1 MNNSRR
7 MEAMYAALFKFLQ
20 QIVKLRHFLDDPWS
34 MFTLN
39 FKRAILVK
47 NHIQPTISKISSSDH
62 IILTSDHQLE
72 IQNRCHRKTMA
83 DQKYFPFCVNEMENE
98 ETFLVS
104 CPLYDDLRGH
114 YLRQIESP
122 DEKTFS
128 ALVTASATE

>member
-1 MNNSRR
+1 M
-7 MEAMYAALFKFLQ
+7 
-20 QIVKLRHFLDDPWS
+20 
-34 MFTLN
+34 T
-39 FKRAILVK
+39 
-47 NHIQPTISKISSSDH
+47 
-62 IILTSDHQLE
+62 
-72 IQNRCHRKTMA
+72 

-104 CPLYDDLRGH
+104 CPLYDDPRGH